1 MKDATALDNTTDDI
15 DIIVDALMRNPEN
28 ADDIKSLLRQKLR
41 EPNKLRVLAADK
53 RSKAEPASDPDEF
66 WDNFPV

>member
-1 MKDATALDNTTDDI
+1 MKDATALSSTTDDI

-28 ADDIKSLLRQKLR
+28 ADDIKTLLRQKIK
-41 EPNKLRVLAADK
+41 EPGKVRVIAAEKKVAD
-53 RSKAEPASDPDEF
+53 SEPDDF

>member
-1 MKDATALDNTTDDI
+1 MKDSIAQDHAADDI

-28 ADDIKSLLRQKLR
+28 ADDIKTLLRQKMGS
-41 EPNKLRVLAADK
+41 PSKVRVLSAGK
-53 RSKAEPASDPDEF
+53 KEQASEPDEF

>member
-1 MKDATALDNTTDDI
+1 MKDATALINATDDI

-28 ADDIKSLLRQKLR
+28 ADDIKTLLRQKLR
-41 EPNKLRVLAADK
+41 EPSKLRVLAAQ
-53 RSKAEPASDPDEF
+53 KAIKPEPASDPDEF